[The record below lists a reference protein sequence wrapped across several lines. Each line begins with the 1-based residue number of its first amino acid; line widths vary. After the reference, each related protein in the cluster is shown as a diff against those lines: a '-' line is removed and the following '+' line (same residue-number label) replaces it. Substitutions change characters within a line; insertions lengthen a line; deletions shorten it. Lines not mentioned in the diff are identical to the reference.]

1 MYHSNHQK
9 KAPMFAFDK
18 PTAVKLAHINC
29 REERHG
35 DESVAAIDLKFV
47 SEAGNSQLAML
58 HPDLRAA
65 LYDTDDD
72 ERPGLDGIE
81 PIATKLRFPAMLQFA
96 WELEMTGCEVEV
108 DYGLGLESN
117 IVLADCKVNQFR
129 VECRPGGTTL
139 ITFRVQTSNFPEGA
153 VDKLLG
159 KLGHETA
166 ITLEA
171 PAAPAQGDLDLS
183 TKPPAAANDP
193 KAKTPEQALADAV
206 K

>member
-1 MYHSNHQK
+1 
-9 KAPMFAFDK
+9 MFAFDK
-18 PTAVKLAHINC
+18 PTPVKLAHLNC

-47 SEAGNSQLAML
+47 REAGNSQLSML

-72 ERPGLDGIE
+72 ERPGLAGIE
-81 PIATKLRFPAMLQFA
+81 PIATKLRFPAMPQFA
-96 WELEMTGCEVEV
+96 WDLEMTGCEVEV

-183 TKPPAAANDP
+183 TKPPVAANDP